1 MRQRGVP
8 LVPTISALHHIETKG
23 LAAGIPAFAVE
34 KTLKVKPHHLASLRL
49 AREAGVP
56 IAMGTDA
63 GTPFNHHGGNLGELQ
78 LLVKYGRFTPLEAI
92 EAATRVNAQV
102 LGLAK
107 EFGTVEEGKHADLV
121 VVQGNPLDDIGLL
134 LNRDNVHLVVQGGKI
149 VKDTLG

>member
-1 MRQRGVP
+1 
-8 LVPTISALHHIETKG
+8 
-23 LAAGIPAFAVE
+23 
-34 KTLKVKPHHLASLRL
+34 LK
-49 AREAGVP
+49 
-56 IAMGTDA
+56 
-63 GTPFNHHGGNLGELQ
+63 